1 MSRYKNTKT
10 VRDDDKILKYES
22 TIYQKV
28 PENNTDIYVITQSG
42 DRLDLLANQ
51 FYQDVSLYWIIAISN
66 PNEVDFGS
74 LSIKP
79 GTQLRIPTEVFE
91 ILDQYNELNQND

>member
-42 DRLDLLANQ
+42 DR
-51 FYQDVSLYWIIAISN
+51 F
-66 PNEVDFGS
+66 
-74 LSIKP
+74 
-79 GTQLRIPTEVFE
+79 
-91 ILDQYNELNQND
+91 

>member
-42 DRLDLLANQ
+42 DRLDSLANQ
-51 FYQDVSLYWIIAISN
+51 FYGDSQLWWFIAHVNNIN
-66 PNEVDFGS
+66 TMNLEAG
-74 LSIKP
+74 LR
-79 GTQLRIPTEVFE
+79 LRIS
-91 ILDQYNELNQND
+91 LDLEKAQSLLDKTI

>member
-28 PENNTDIYVITQSG
+28 PENNTDS
-42 DRLDLLANQ
+42 LANQ
-51 FYQDVSLYWIIAISN
+51 FYGDSQLWWFIAHVNNIN
-66 PNEVDFGS
+66 TMNLEAG
-74 LSIKP
+74 LR
-79 GTQLRIPTEVFE
+79 LRIS
-91 ILDQYNELNQND
+91 LDLEKAQSLLDKTI